1 MTDDVFGGE
10 GRPAVS
16 WKDVQIGEQIVLHV
30 DEPASLVQ
38 SKDFDT
44 GEPAFWPANA
54 DGTRNPK
61 MSAVINVT
69 HNGEEKSLWAA
80 KPSSLFA
87 AIRDAQKAA
96 GALVAKGGV
105 LTVWITER
113 KPNARNPKLNAQN
126 IFAAS
131 YKPGNAFADEP
142 AQQAPAAPAQPA
154 VSAPAAPPASAPS
167 GDAVTALKAKLSN
180 MRKVGL
186 SDAQI
191 ADSAPNLGITAI
203 DGSPLT
209 ADMVAAILVV

>member
-16 WKDVQIGEQIVLHV
+16 WKDIQINERVRMRV

-38 SKDFDT
+38 SRDFDT
-44 GEPAFWPANA
+44 GEPAFWPANP

-69 HNGEEKSLWAA
+69 VDGEEKSLWAA

-87 AIRDAQKAA
+87 AIRDAQKKA
-96 GALVAKGGV
+96 GALVAPGGY
-105 LTVWITER
+105 LAVWISER
-113 KPNARNPKLNAQN
+113 KPNAKNPRLNAQN
-126 IFAAS
+126 IFAAE
-131 YKPGNAFADEP
+131 YEVPNAFDEP

-154 VSAPAAPPASAPS
+154 VSAPAAPPASVPS
-167 GDAVTALKAKLSN
+167 ADAVTALQAKLAN

-209 ADMVAAILVV
+209 ADMVAAILAV